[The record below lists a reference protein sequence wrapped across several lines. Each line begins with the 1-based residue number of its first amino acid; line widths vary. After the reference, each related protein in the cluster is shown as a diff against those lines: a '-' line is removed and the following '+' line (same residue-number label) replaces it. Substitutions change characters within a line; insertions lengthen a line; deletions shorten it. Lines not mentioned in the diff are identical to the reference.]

1 MDSDKQWC
9 STRCVSY
16 VLYNHFHSRVSCQ
29 DFIYYSV
36 NNFGVHQKGEYG
48 FCDISCSSM
57 SSVKMKADEKTKES
71 DHDPVVFKEELP
83 IILNNPL

>member
-1 MDSDKQWC
+1 MYIIIIFIQG
-9 STRCVSY
+9 
-16 VLYNHFHSRVSCQ
+16 FHVKS
-29 DFIYYSV
+29 FLFYSV
-36 NNFGVHQKGEYG
+36 NKVGVHQKGKYG
-48 FCDISCSSM
+48 FCDTSCSSM

>member
-1 MDSDKQWC
+1 MH
-9 STRCVSY
+9 R
-16 VLYNHFHSRVSCQ
+16 
-29 DFIYYSV
+29 
-36 NNFGVHQKGEYG
+36 KGEYG

-71 DHDPVVFKEELP
+71 DHDPVVFEEELP